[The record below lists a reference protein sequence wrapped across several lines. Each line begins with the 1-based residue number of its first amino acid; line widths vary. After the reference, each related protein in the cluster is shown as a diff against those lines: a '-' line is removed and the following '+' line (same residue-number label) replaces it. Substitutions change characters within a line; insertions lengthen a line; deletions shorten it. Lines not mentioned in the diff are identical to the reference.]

1 MPLKRKGMLMLQLF
15 VYLQTAVSAALAHD
29 RRDQRGQATAEYALV
44 LLGVAAVALLVG
56 VWAAKT
62 NLIGK
67 LFDLVF
73 RKLFAKA

>member
-1 MPLKRKGMLMLQLF
+1 MLMLF
-15 VYLQTAVSAALAHD
+15 VYLQTAISSVCIDDD

-67 LFDLVF
+67 LFELVF
-73 RKLFAKA
+73 RKIFDKA

>member
-1 MPLKRKGMLMLQLF
+1 MLQLF
-15 VYLQTAVSAALAHD
+15 VYLQTAVAAVLADD

-73 RKLFAKA
+73 RKIFDKA

>member
-1 MPLKRKGMLMLQLF
+1 M
-15 VYLQTAVSAALAHD
+15 
-29 RRDQRGQATAEYALV
+29 

-73 RKLFAKA
+73 RKLLEKA

>member
-1 MPLKRKGMLMLQLF
+1 MLLTRKGTPMLKLF
-15 VYLQTAVSAALAHD
+15 VYLQTAVSAVLAAD

-73 RKLFAKA
+73 RKLLDRA

>member
-1 MPLKRKGMLMLQLF
+1 MLMLF
-15 VYLQTAVSAALAHD
+15 VYLQTAISSVCIDDD

-73 RKLFAKA
+73 RKIFDKA

>member
-1 MPLKRKGMLMLQLF
+1 MLQLF
-15 VYLQTAVSAALAHD
+15 VYLQTAVSAVLAADD

-73 RKLFAKA
+73 RKIFEKA